1 MNMRVHALL
10 SSAVLLLASSYAC
23 AATPDTEV
31 VRAAMEEAK
40 ARLKLTPD
48 QEVQLKPVI
57 EERTAKLKAIREKHA
72 GDSSRS
78 AKRAMFKE
86 ARPVMD
92 EYQQKVRAILTDEQE
107 AEWEKM
113 RDEARKR
120 LKEQYRSGSA
130 PD

>member
-10 SSAVLLLASSYAC
+10 SSAVLMLASSYAC

-78 AKRAMFKE
+78 AKRAM
-86 ARPVMD
+86 
-92 EYQQKVRAILTDEQE
+92 YQ
-107 AEWEKM
+107 
-113 RDEARKR
+113 
-120 LKEQYRSGSA
+120 GSA
-130 PD
+130 PGHGRISTEWCAGS

>member
-1 MNMRVHALL
+1 MNMRVHAVL
-10 SSAVLLLASSYAC
+10 SSAVLFLASSYAC

-31 VRAAMEEAK
+31 VQAVMEEAK

-57 EERTAKLKAIREKHA
+57 EERTVKLKAIREKHA

-92 EYQQKVRAILTDEQE
+92 EYQQNVRAILTDEQE
-107 AEWEKM
+107 TEWEKM

-120 LKEQYRSGSA
+120 LKEQYRNGSA